1 MEMPVFASKQ
11 KKSPGALAAVLVA
24 ILASGIVLLAQ
35 APARAAVTDGT
46 VGATAAALE
55 QVPDFT
61 GFFLHN
67 TSAYGDPES
76 GPGPLRSHS
85 DYPVGGGPNIW
96 VGDYNNPILQ
106 PWVADE
112 IRRTGA
118 MESSGESY
126 LVAYQTCW
134 PTGMPPVL
142 TLRENVQLL
151 QEPDMITV
159 IYQRDHMQRRIYLNQ
174 EHPDNVE
181 PSWYGHSV
189 GHYEGDTLVVDTIG
203 LDTRSVVD
211 RYGSFHTEQIHVVE
225 RYNIVNDGTALRV
238 DFTVDDP
245 AAFTTQWG
253 ASITYRRGQGPWRET
268 VCDENNRDVDGSEWP
283 IPIDNTPDF

>member
-1 MEMPVFASKQ
+1 MPVFVSKQ
-11 KKSPGALAAVLVA
+11 KISPAALAAILVG
-24 ILASGIVLLAQ
+24 GIALLAQ
-35 APARAAVTDGT
+35 APTRAA
-46 VGATAAALE
+46 AAALE
-55 QVPDFT
+55 QVSDFT
-61 GFFLHN
+61 GFFSHN
-67 TSAYGDPES
+67 TSAYDDPES

-85 DYPVGGGPNIW
+85 DYPVGERPNIW

-134 PTGMPPVL
+134 PTGVPLVL
-142 TLRENVQLL
+142 TLRENIRFL
-151 QEPDMITV
+151 QQPDMITI

-174 EHPDNVE
+174 EHPENVE

-211 RYGSFHTEQIHVVE
+211 RYGSFHTEQLHVVE
-225 RYNIVNDGTALRV
+225 RYNIVNDGAALRV

-245 AAFTTQWG
+245 GAFTTQWG
-253 ASITYRRGQGPWRET
+253 ASITYRRSQRPWHEI
-268 VCDENNRDVDGSEWP
+268 VCAENNRDVDGSEWP